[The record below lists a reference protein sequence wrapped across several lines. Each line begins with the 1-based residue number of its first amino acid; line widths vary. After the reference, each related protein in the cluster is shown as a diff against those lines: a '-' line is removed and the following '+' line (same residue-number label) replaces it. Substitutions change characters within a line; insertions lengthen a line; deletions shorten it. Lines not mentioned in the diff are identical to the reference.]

1 MTAATT
7 PTLTATLTPAELRHQ
22 IRNGRFR
29 LPTAG
34 YCGDFAQAN
43 LVILPKAHA
52 DDFLRFC
59 LRNQKACPLLGI
71 GETGQWQIARLGLD
85 LDLRTDLPGYYVYR
99 DGLMI
104 EERERLNDIWQDDL
118 VAFAIG
124 CSFSF
129 EQMLMQAGITLRH
142 IEQNRNVA
150 MYRTNIPN
158 EMAGPFGGNMVV
170 SMRPMKARDAIRAI
184 QITSRFP
191 AVHGAPVHIGNPA
204 EIGIADLARPDFG
217 EAVDILPD
225 ELPVYWACGVT
236 PQEAIRAAGLPFVIT
251 HKPGYML
258 VTDIPNST
266 LAAF

>member
-1 MTAATT
+1 MT
-7 PTLTATLTPAELRHQ
+7 PVELRHQ
-22 IRNGRFR
+22 IRNGLFR
-29 LPTAG
+29 LPTSG

-43 LVILPKAHA
+43 LVILPKAYA

-59 LRNQKACPLLGI
+59 QRNPKSCPLLAI
-71 GETGQWQIARLGLD
+71 GEAGQWNIPKLGLD
-85 LDLRTDLPGYYVYR
+85 LDLRTDVPGYYVYR
-99 DGLMI
+99 DGRMA
-104 EERERLNDIWQDDL
+104 EQRHSLNDIWQDDL

-129 EQMLMQAGITLRH
+129 EHMLMQAGIALRH
-142 IEQNRNVA
+142 VTQQKNVA

-158 EMAGPFGGNMVV
+158 EAAGPFGGNMVV

-204 EIGIADLARPDFG
+204 EIGIADLAKPDFG
-217 EAVDILPD
+217 DAVEILLD

-251 HKPGYML
+251 HKPGFML
-258 VTDIPNST
+258 VTDIPNSA